1 MMNETGV
8 DGSSQKG
15 GATSFA
21 YTHLHDGE
29 RPKSQNQKP
38 SQQNG
43 WVHRFWL
50 WEVLSILGAT
60 VALAAM
66 IITLVLH
73 QDKILP
79 KWPSAITINALIA
92 VFSAI
97 LKACVVMPLAESISQ
112 LKWLWVQQ
120 PRPLRDIEQWDLA
133 SRGLLSLDTLRF
145 GDSADS
151 KFTGPWGS
159 LLLLFTLK
167 GRGLAVF
174 GALLMIVA
182 MAADPFT
189 QQIVQYYSC
198 STIVDGEI
206 SSIPFSNNYTDG
218 TMGRPSGNPAL
229 DSQMQSAVYV
239 GLLDPPA
246 NVSGSITFDCRT
258 GNCTFPSTG
267 DGATFMS
274 LSMHAQC
281 TDISSNISYSINKT
295 RYDNDDSNVTTTY
308 EFATLEGYDMSLKN
322 GSAYVMQTGVI
333 YADGWPSKFMTK
345 FAFLMVNTSHAIS
358 TGLNTSTQA
367 FECEFFPAVTTYGAN
382 ITNAILVE
390 HVLEIQPMDVWA
402 VSFGTHSLLTVNKTI
417 RGGEW
422 HECQSA
428 TSPSE
433 ENNLPIVDLPMAP
446 GPFDGS
452 GASMEELTN
461 KSSET
466 SVYANWTVWWPQ
478 DCVYW
483 LPYVSTQSLSANL
496 AQFLG
501 NETLFLD
508 PWTGRATGDLWSI
521 NLWNNGSAT
530 LDSVQNAM
538 RGLADS
544 MTARW
549 RMGDSISNTVGPA
562 RGTVW
567 ENQTCVHVNWSWITL
582 PAALLLLTTV
592 FLLLTI
598 IQTNVNKGLVWKSSM
613 LAVFFNGLSEETR
626 NSLGTMV
633 SLREMT
639 AAADAT
645 TIQLRETSGGYR
657 LVGVEKQHELGTFK
671 ENGMYDS
678 SEYDPLEQ
686 RG

>member
-1 MMNETGV
+1 MNETGV

-15 GATSFA
+15 SATAFA
-21 YTHLHDGE
+21 YTHLQDGE
-29 RPKSQNQKP
+29 HPKNQKP
-38 SQQNG
+38 SQRNG
-43 WVHRFWL
+43 WVHRFWI

-60 VALAAM
+60 IALAAM

-73 QDKILP
+73 QDKPLP

-97 LKACVVMPLAESISQ
+97 LKACVVMPIAESISQ
-112 LKWLWVQQ
+112 LKWLWFQKA
-120 PRPLRDIEQWDLA
+120 RPLRHFEQWDLA
-133 SRGLLSLDTLRF
+133 SRGLSPLESLRF

-151 KFTGPWGS
+151 IFTGPWGS
-159 LLLLFTLK
+159 LLLILTLK
-167 GRGLAVF
+167 GRDLAVF

-218 TMGRPSGNPAL
+218 TMGRPSGSPAL
-229 DSQMQSAVYV
+229 DSQMQSALYV

-246 NVSGSITFDCRT
+246 NVSAAITFDCRT
-258 GNCTFPSTG
+258 GNCTFPSTE

-274 LSMHAQC
+274 LSMHTRC
-281 TDISSNISYSINKT
+281 SDISSNISYSVNKT
-295 RYDNDDSNVTTTY
+295 RYDDGDSNVTVTY
-308 EFATLEGYDMSLKN
+308 EFATLEGYDINLKN
-322 GSAYVMQTGVI
+322 GSAYVMQTGVT
-333 YADGWPSKFMTK
+333 YADGWPSKFLNK
-345 FAFLMVNTSHAIS
+345 FAFLMTTTSHAIA
-358 TGLNTSTQA
+358 TGMNTSTQA

-382 ITNAILVE
+382 ITNAVLVE
-390 HVLEIQPMDVWA
+390 HVLEIQPMDVWP

-422 HECQSA
+422 HECQSD
-428 TSPSE
+428 TNRSE
-433 ENNLPIVDLPMAP
+433 ENNLPILDLPMP
-446 GPFDGS
+446 TGPTDGS

-466 SVYANWTVWWPQ
+466 SAYANWTVWWPQ

-483 LPYVSTQSLSANL
+483 LPYVSTQSLSVNL
-496 AQFLG
+496 AEFLG
-501 NETLFLD
+501 NETLFMD
-508 PWTGRATGDLWSI
+508 PWTSRATGKLWSV

-530 LDSVQNAM
+530 LDSVQDAM

-549 RMGDSISNTVGPA
+549 RMGDGISNIVGPA

-567 ENQTCVHVNWSWITL
+567 ENQTCVHVKWAWLTL
-582 PAALLLLTTV
+582 PAALVLLTIV

-598 IQTNVNKGLVWKSSM
+598 VQTNMSKGLVWKSSM
-613 LAVFFNGLSEETR
+613 LAVLFNGLSEETR
-626 NSLGTMV
+626 NSPRTVV
-633 SLREMT
+633 SLQEMT

-645 TIQLRETSGGYR
+645 TIQLRETSDGYR
-657 LVGVEKQHELGTFK
+657 LVGIEKQHELRTVK
-671 ENGMYDS
+671 ENEMYDS